1 MMQSCYRDILK
12 TIELKLEYIT
22 DLRKSSYV
30 GLQEIP
36 HSPSFKKKNKTT
48 QGLQIIKPYEI
59 VKNFV
64 E

>member
-12 TIELKLEYIT
+12 TIELKLEYIP

-36 HSPSFKKKNKTT
+36 HSPSFKKKKNKTT

-59 VKNFV
+59 VIKTL
-64 E
+64 

>member
-1 MMQSCYRDILK
+1 MMKSCCRDILK
-12 TIELKLEYIT
+12 TIELKLEYIP

-36 HSPSFKKKNKTT
+36 HSPSYKKNKTT

-59 VKNFV
+59 VIKTL
-64 E
+64 

>member
-1 MMQSCYRDILK
+1 MQSCYRDILK
-12 TIELKLEYIT
+12 TIELKLEYIP

-36 HSPSFKKKNKTT
+36 HSPSLKKKNKTT

-59 VKNFV
+59 VIKTL
-64 E
+64 

>member
-1 MMQSCYRDILK
+1 MKSCYRDILK
-12 TIELKLEYIT
+12 TIELKLEYIP

-36 HSPSFKKKNKTT
+36 HSPSYKKNKTT

>member
-1 MMQSCYRDILK
+1 MKSCYRDILK
-12 TIELKLEYIT
+12 TTELKLEYIP

-36 HSPSFKKKNKTT
+36 HSPSYKKNKTT

>member
-1 MMQSCYRDILK
+1 MKSCYRDILK
-12 TIELKLEYIT
+12 TIELKLEYIP

-36 HSPSFKKKNKTT
+36 HSPSYKKNKTT

-59 VKNFV
+59 VIKTL
-64 E
+64 

>member
-12 TIELKLEYIT
+12 TIELKLEYIP

-36 HSPSFKKKNKTT
+36 HSPSFKKKKTR
-48 QGLQIIKPYEI
+48 QLKGYKL
-59 VKNFV
+59 
-64 E
+64 

>member
-1 MMQSCYRDILK
+1 MQPCCRDILK
-12 TIELKLEYIT
+12 TIELKLEYIP

-36 HSPSFKKKNKTT
+36 HSPSFKKKTKTT

-59 VKNFV
+59 VIKTL
-64 E
+64 